1 MSEPIP
7 ALKPAILICE
17 AHEGLQEA
25 FRLMLEDW
33 ASIRFVA
40 QAEPIFATLAQE
52 RPDLLIL
59 DVDGQAAEPMV
70 LVERL
75 RTTYPELKV
84 LLVAGQFDYDFQ
96 VACVKLG
103 QLSFLT
109 KPFSVPAAVA
119 KMKVLLGLAAPSIHT
134 RVVKIAL
141 S

>member
-1 MSEPIP
+1 V
-7 ALKPAILICE
+7 AA
-17 AHEGLQEA
+17 A
-25 FRLMLEDW
+25 F
-33 ASIRFVA
+33 A
-40 QAEPIFATLAQE
+40 
-52 RPDLLIL
+52 
-59 DVDGQAAEPMV
+59 
-70 LVERL
+70 
-75 RTTYPELKV
+75 
-84 LLVAGQFDYDFQ
+84 YDFQ

>member
-1 MSEPIP
+1 MPT
-7 ALKPAILICE
+7 LKPAILICE

-25 FRLMLEDW
+25 FHLMLDDW

-40 QAEPIFATLAQE
+40 HVEPIFAILGHE

-59 DVDGQAAEPMV
+59 DVDGQSADPLG
-70 LVERL
+70 LVEQL

-109 KPFSVPAAVA
+109 KPFSAPAAVA
-119 KMKVLLGLAAPSIHT
+119 KMKALLGLAVPSIRT

>member
-1 MSEPIP
+1 MMAENLPT
-7 ALKPAILICE
+7 ILLCE
-17 AHEGLQEA
+17 SYPGLQEA
-25 FRLMLEDW
+25 FQLMLNGW
-33 ASIRFVA
+33 ASLRFTPTV
-40 QAEPIFATLAQE
+40 EECLAALTQE
-52 RPDLLIL
+52 APDLLIL
-59 DVDGQAAEPMV
+59 DIDGQNTDPLA
-70 LVERL
+70 LVANL
-75 RTTYPELKV
+75 RSTYPDLK
-84 LLVAGQFDYDFQ
+84 LLVVAAAFAYDFQ